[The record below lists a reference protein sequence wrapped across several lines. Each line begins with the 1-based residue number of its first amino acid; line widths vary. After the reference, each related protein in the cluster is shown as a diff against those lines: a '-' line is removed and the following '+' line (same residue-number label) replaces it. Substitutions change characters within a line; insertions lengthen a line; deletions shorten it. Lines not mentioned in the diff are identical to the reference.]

1 MNGREARNGISLMIF
16 DGSFDVVIAQ
26 IYSYSEI
33 FFGLFLVDIFEHGL
47 DDASSGK
54 PDLFFYFL
62 TYIVAALPFDLSDV
76 ALGELSQQLPNQ
88 MNLLLPIFGERLA
101 KRLDNLFTLLG
112 LFIDFAQ
119 NGPQVLV
126 DIFLEH
132 FS

>member
-1 MNGREARNGISLMIF
+1 MIF
-16 DGSFDVVIAQ
+16 DGSFDVVFAQ
-26 IYSYSEI
+26 IRSNFEI

-101 KRLDNLFTLLG
+101 
-112 LFIDFAQ
+112 
-119 NGPQVLV
+119 
-126 DIFLEH
+126 
-132 FS
+132 